1 MVIQVLN
8 SLPSTPFRLA
18 LQFTV
23 QAMSAVVVIDAA
35 LLYRFANLAKS
46 VRRRSQKSTT

>member
-1 MVIQVLN
+1 
-8 SLPSTPFRLA
+8 LA